1 MVCIVCKTTRNCL
14 SFLHLALGGHHEAPR
29 GNDEVETARNNEKQR
44 ETAHAQI
51 LEIFATRYLCMFGDS
66 VVCEIMKHNTIF
78 HSGPF
83 SQIHLFSHSFTT
95 LFPSVMT
102 NLSLSTLS
110 LNSTSSDSQNEDWDQ
125 SLEITDEDMTSEN
138 THSPLAR
145 TTPRNSVVFPAD
157 ETPGRLVKT
166 GCGHGRDGSV
176 DGKGK
181 RTLSELLK
189 MHSERGTNCQFSVE
203 EASRVGDVLGQWV
216 GATLF

>member
-1 MVCIVCKTTRNCL
+1 
-14 SFLHLALGGHHEAPR
+14 
-29 GNDEVETARNNEKQR
+29 
-44 ETAHAQI
+44 
-51 LEIFATRYLCMFGDS
+51 
-66 VVCEIMKHNTIF
+66 
-78 HSGPF
+78 
-83 SQIHLFSHSFTT
+83 
-95 LFPSVMT
+95 MT

-125 SLEITDEDMTSEN
+125 SLEITDEDITSEN
-138 THSPLAR
+138 TLSPLAR

-216 GATLF
+216 GATLFDASRSDLIYICQINASSSPYEGEDDFFIRSQDDLFILPKRSPLMEGRPRGQSESKSRPPSATGFVAS